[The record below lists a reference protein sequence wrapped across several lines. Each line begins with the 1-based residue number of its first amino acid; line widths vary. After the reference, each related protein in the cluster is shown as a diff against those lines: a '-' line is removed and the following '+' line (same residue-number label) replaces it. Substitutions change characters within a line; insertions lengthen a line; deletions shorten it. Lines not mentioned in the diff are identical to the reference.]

1 MSDVNTM
8 SFVIEAASDD
18 QAAARAGQINRVLL
32 KSDFAGWHVARL
44 NESDFMVTF
53 YRDADE
59 GMAEHAD
66 AIDEWKSEQGD
77 DQ

>member
-8 SFVIEAASDD
+8 SIVIEAKSDD
-18 QAAARAGQINRVLL
+18 QAATRAEQINRVLL
-32 KSDFAGWHVARL
+32 KSDFAGWHVVRL
-44 NESDFMVTF
+44 NQSDFMVTF

-59 GMAEHAD
+59 GMTAHSQAVD
-66 AIDEWKSEQGD
+66 DWTSEQGD